1 MDESILDGLP
11 TDAFV
16 EILLRLPPSARQ
28 RSRLVCRRWRDV
40 VDARTP
46 EGQSR
51 RAKALVFFFNRS
63 SHSPEPR
70 CSAHVFDDLSPP
82 SSSGREIWNSGTE
95 TAVELAMVG
104 CCNGVIALWEEGTG
118 RLTLVNPST
127 GETLAIPPPPRLPPK
142 RRRRRAP
149 PVVSCLSFGYHPI
162 TGKYKIVHLPADD
175 AMAAASSSSWCSP
188 FDVVEVFTLG
198 DVGVAG
204 DGATWREV
212 AAPPG
217 SSCDVRLGVV
227 SLDGAAYW
235 VAADNAVMSFD
246 LEHERVAAV
255 EAPLPAMPLGTWL
268 GALAVVG
275 GRLGVAVMG
284 CADSYPTTT
293 IVEVQI
299 SRPYKHLISVNI

>member
-1 MDESILDGLP
+1 MDDSILDGLP

-16 EILLRLPPSARQ
+16 EILLRLPPSARR

-95 TAVELAMVG
+95 TAAELAIVG

-175 AMAAASSSSWCSP
+175 AMAAASSSSCCSP
-188 FDVVEVFTLG
+188 FDVVEVFTRRWRN
-198 DVGVAG
+198 VAG
-204 DGATWREV
+204 GGGAARVELRRPPRRRQPRRRRV
-212 AAPPG
+212 LGRRGQRRHVVRPGARACRGRRGAAPGDAARDMAGRPG
-217 SSCDVRLGVV
+217 RRRRKAGSRR
-227 SLDGAAYW
+227 DG
-235 VAADNAVMSFD
+235 M
-246 LEHERVAAV
+246 R
-255 EAPLPAMPLGTWL
+255 
-268 GALAVVG
+268 
-275 GRLGVAVMG
+275 
-284 CADSYPTTT
+284 
-293 IVEVQI
+293 
-299 SRPYKHLISVNI
+299 

>member
-1 MDESILDGLP
+1 MDDSIMDGLP

-16 EILLRLPPSARQ
+16 EILLRLPPSARR

-46 EGQSR
+46 EGQSH
-51 RAKALVFFFNRS
+51 RAKALVFFLNRS
-63 SHSPEPR
+63 GHSPEPR

-82 SSSGREIWNSGTE
+82 SSSGREIWNSGTG
-95 TAVELAMVG
+95 TAAELAMVG

-142 RRRRRAP
+142 RRRRRTP
-149 PVVSCLSFGYHPI
+149 LVVSCLSFGYHPI

-188 FDVVEVFTLG
+188 LDVVKVFTLG
-198 DVGVAG
+198 DVGVG

-217 SSCDVRLGVV
+217 SSCHVRLGVV

-246 LEHERVAAV
+246 LEHERVVAV

>member
-1 MDESILDGLP
+1 MDGSILDGLP

-16 EILLRLPPSARQ
+16 EILLRLPPSARR

-51 RAKALVFFFNRS
+51 RAKALVFFLNRG

-82 SSSGREIWNSGTE
+82 SSSGGGREIWNSGTG
-95 TAVELAMVG
+95 TAAELAMVG

-127 GETLAIPPPPRLPPK
+127 GETLAVPPPPRLPPK
-142 RRRRRAP
+142 RRHRRAP
-149 PVVSCLSFGYHPI
+149 LVVSCLSFGYHPI
-162 TGKYKIVHLPADD
+162 TGRYKIVHLPADD

-188 FDVVEVFTLG
+188 FDVVEV
-198 DVGVAG
+198 
-204 DGATWREV
+204 
-212 AAPPG
+212 
-217 SSCDVRLGVV
+217 
-227 SLDGAAYW
+227 LDGAAYW

-293 IVEVQI
+293 IVEVWVLEGGRSGDEEEQRTW
-299 SRPYKHLISVNI
+299 SRR